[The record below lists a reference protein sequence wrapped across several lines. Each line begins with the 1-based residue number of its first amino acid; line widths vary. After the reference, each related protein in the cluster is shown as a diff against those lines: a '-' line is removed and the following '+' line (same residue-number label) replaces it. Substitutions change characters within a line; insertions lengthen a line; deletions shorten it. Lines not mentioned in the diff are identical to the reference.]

1 VAYPGGEADV
11 TRSDDARRRPVLE
24 PTDRIAE
31 IVFGL
36 IMATTFTGTLS
47 ATASPEDVHT
57 MLIGAIGCNLA
68 WGLVDAVMYV
78 VTTLTER
85 GRNLRFLHQ
94 VRATTQSAVAQQLI
108 GDALPHALTRSLQP
122 MEIDRLWARLQSL
135 PEPPR
140 RPRLDGRDFAAATAV
155 FLLVVASTFPVVVP
169 FMVFDE
175 VVTAT
180 RTSNAIAILIL
191 FLAGHALGRHAGYLP
206 WRTGLAMA
214 AIGAVLVVLTIALG
228 G

>member
-1 VAYPGGEADV
+1 M
-11 TRSDDARRRPVLE
+11 TRSNDTRRRPVLE

-47 ATASPEDVHT
+47 ATAGRGDIHT

-68 WGLVDAVMYV
+68 WGLVDAVMYI

-85 GRNLRFLHQ
+85 GRNLRLLQ
-94 VRATTQSAVAQQLI
+94 QLRATTQPA
-108 GDALPHALTRSLQP
+108 
-122 MEIDRLWARLQSL
+122 EIDRLWARLQSP

-140 RPRLDGRDFAAATAV
+140 HPRLGGHDFAAAAAV

-169 FMVFDE
+169 FMLFDH
-175 VVTAT
+175 VLTAT
-180 RTSNAIAILIL
+180 RTFSRIVDLKPVNA
-191 FLAGHALGRHAGYLP
+191 AL
-206 WRTGLAMA
+206 M
-214 AIGAVLVVLTIALG
+214 V
-228 G
+228 

>member
-1 VAYPGGEADV
+1 M
-11 TRSDDARRRPVLE
+11 TRSDDTRRRPVLE

-47 ATASPEDVHT
+47 ATAGREDVRL

-85 GRNLRFLHQ
+85 GRNLRFLQQ
-94 VRATTQSAVAQQLI
+94 VRATTQPAVAQRLI
-108 GDALPHALTRSLQP
+108 GDALPDALTRSLQP
-122 MEIDRLWARLQSL
+122 GEIDRFWARLQAL

-140 RPRLDGRDFAAATAV
+140 HPRLAGRDFAAATAV

-169 FMVFDE
+169 FMVFDQ

-180 RTSNAIAILIL
+180 RTSNAIAVLIL
-191 FLAGHALGRHAGYLP
+191 FFAGHALGRHAGYLP

-214 AIGAVLVVLTIALG
+214 AIGAVLVVVTIALG